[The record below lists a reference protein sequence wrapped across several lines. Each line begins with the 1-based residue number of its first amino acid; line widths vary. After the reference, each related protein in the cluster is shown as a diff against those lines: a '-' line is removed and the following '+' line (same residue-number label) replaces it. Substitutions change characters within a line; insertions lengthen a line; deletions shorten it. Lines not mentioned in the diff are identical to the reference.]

1 MSDFPEDQARKWRM
15 TPWLLASILLMV
27 AALVVQHQWPGSVV
41 AVTLYKAHLMV
52 LGGWGGYWL
61 DRALFPYDRPHL
73 ARAAS
78 ELLAEDA
85 YAVFKFYSDLPALE
99 GKPTPAWSDLPRH
112 QQEGWEAVADELGEN
127 PAGSWFDSVT
137 LRRAVIVAACLVCV
151 GLGA

>member
-1 MSDFPEDQARKWRM
+1 MSDFPEDNTRRWRM
-15 TPWLLASILLMV
+15 LPWLLGSVLLMI

-61 DRALFPYDRPHL
+61 DRALFPYERPHL
-73 ARAAS
+73 ARSSS

-85 YAVFKFYSDLPALE
+85 YGVFKLYSSLPALD
-99 GKPTPAWSDLPRH
+99 GKPVPTWSDLPRH
-112 QQEGWEAVADELGEN
+112 QQEGWEAVAMELSDD
-127 PAGSWFDSVT
+127 AGGAWYDSAT
-137 LRRAVIVAACLVCV
+137 LRRALIVMGCLVCV